1 MGSCSCKIR
10 HAIILETLEQRA
22 KILDF
27 QQPAVD
33 LDLKRFPEGDTPR
46 VLAREDTGDVYILSK
61 PPGWLVDVER
71 SDFDD
76 FDDFDELTTV
86 GGASNQSMA
95 DSHMVC

>member
-1 MGSCSCKIR
+1 MGSCSCRIR

-46 VLAREDTGDVYILSK
+46 VLAREDGGDVYILSK

-71 SDFDD
+71 SD

>member
-1 MGSCSCKIR
+1 M
-10 HAIILETLEQRA
+10 
-22 KILDF
+22 DF

-46 VLAREDTGDVYILSK
+46 VLAREDGGDVYILSK

-71 SDFDD
+71 SDFD
-76 FDDFDELTTV
+76 ELTTV

-95 DSHMVC
+95 DSPMFC